1 MIETRTIIAK
11 SFDMKQFL
19 LVVLFS
25 IYSMSA
31 AIAQSNVVKGSAI
44 FIKPTDEFYKQAK
57 EYNQLIKENSIW
69 GYIKHLPSRGKME
82 TYNNR

>member
-1 MIETRTIIAK
+1 
-11 SFDMKQFL
+11 MKQFL

-57 EYNQLIKENSIW
+57 AHNQLIKENSIW
-69 GYIKHLPSRGKME
+69 GYIKHLPSWGKWKLII
-82 TYNNR
+82 TGNISSDQIDQRSGC

>member
-31 AIAQSNVVKGSAI
+31 AIAQSNVVKGDAI

-57 EYNQLIKENSIW
+57 EHNQLIKENSIL
-69 GYIKHLPSRGKME
+69 IKSLKWILLLKI
-82 TYNNR
+82 